1 MSGDP
6 GTHPGSGVVL
16 TVRAEPEAAEALL
29 EEFFTGRGWS
39 VAERGPGR
47 VSYEIGSRRRTVFL
61 GALAGSAFHLTAPL
75 ELREGPGVTEIRY
88 LWGDSAGRPAGPC
101 PRRPHPRRDGRR
113 PREEARGRRPSGAG
127 AEELSQG
134 SGARAH
140 STSIRRRFLA

>member
-1 MSGDP
+1 MSGGVGRSMSGGM

-16 TVRAEPEAAEALL
+16 TVRAEPDAAEALL

-61 GALAGSAFHLTAPL
+61 GALAGSAFHLAAPL

-88 LWGDSAGRPAGPC
+88 LWGDSAGRALGGLRGRARAARTYGETAGALE
-101 PRRPHPRRDGRR
+101 RKLEADGRLVR
-113 PREEARGRRPSGAG
+113 VRRC
-127 AEELSQG
+127 
-134 SGARAH
+134 
-140 STSIRRRFLA
+140 

>member
-1 MSGDP
+1 MIGGVGRSMSGDP

-88 LWGDSAGRPAGPC
+88 LWGDSAGRALGGL
-101 PRRPHPRRDGRR
+101 RGRARAARTHGETAAALERKLEADGRLVR
-113 PREEARGRRPSGAG
+113 VRRS
-127 AEELSQG
+127 
-134 SGARAH
+134 
-140 STSIRRRFLA
+140 

>member
-88 LWGDSAGRPAGPC
+88 LWGESAGRALGGASG
-101 PRRPHPRRDGRR
+101 RARASRVHLETLTALEQQLGADGR
-113 PREEARGRRPSGAG
+113 
-127 AEELSQG
+127 LVQV
-134 SGARAH
+134 
-140 STSIRRRFLA
+140 RRF

>member
-1 MSGDP
+1 MSGGVGRSMSGGM

-88 LWGDSAGRPAGPC
+88 LWGDSAGRALGGL
-101 PRRPHPRRDGRR
+101 RGRARAARTHGETAAALERKLEADGRLVR
-113 PREEARGRRPSGAG
+113 VRRS
-127 AEELSQG
+127 
-134 SGARAH
+134 
-140 STSIRRRFLA
+140 

>member
-1 MSGDP
+1 MSGGVGRSMSGGM

-16 TVRAEPEAAEALL
+16 TVRAEPDAAEALL

-88 LWGDSAGRPAGPC
+88 LWGDSAGRALGGL
-101 PRRPHPRRDGRR
+101 RGRARAARTHGETAAALERKLEADGRLVR
-113 PREEARGRRPSGAG
+113 VRRS
-127 AEELSQG
+127 
-134 SGARAH
+134 
-140 STSIRRRFLA
+140 

>member
-1 MSGDP
+1 MSGGVGRSMSGGM

-16 TVRAEPEAAEALL
+16 TVRAEPDAAEALL
-29 EEFFTGRGWS
+29 EEFFTERGWS

-88 LWGDSAGRPAGPC
+88 LWGDSAGRALGGL
-101 PRRPHPRRDGRR
+101 RGRARAARTHGETAAALERKLEADGRLVR
-113 PREEARGRRPSGAG
+113 VRRS
-127 AEELSQG
+127 
-134 SGARAH
+134 
-140 STSIRRRFLA
+140 

>member
-1 MSGDP
+1 MSG
-6 GTHPGSGVVL
+6 GVGRSMSGGMRTHPGSGVVL

-88 LWGDSAGRPAGPC
+88 LWGDSAGRALGGL
-101 PRRPHPRRDGRR
+101 RGRARAARTHGETAAALERKLEADGRLVR
-113 PREEARGRRPSGAG
+113 VRRS
-127 AEELSQG
+127 
-134 SGARAH
+134 
-140 STSIRRRFLA
+140 

>member
-1 MSGDP
+1 MSGGVGRSMSGDP

-88 LWGDSAGRPAGPC
+88 LWGDSAGRALGGL
-101 PRRPHPRRDGRR
+101 RGRARAARTHGETAAALDRKLEADGRLVR
-113 PREEARGRRPSGAG
+113 VRRS
-127 AEELSQG
+127 
-134 SGARAH
+134 
-140 STSIRRRFLA
+140 

>member
-1 MSGDP
+1 MSGGVGRSMSGDP

-39 VAERGPGR
+39 VAERGSGR
-47 VSYEIGSRRRTVFL
+47 VSYEIGSRRRTVLL

-88 LWGDSAGRPAGPC
+88 LWGDSAWRALGGLRGRARAARTHGETAAALE
-101 PRRPHPRRDGRR
+101 RKLEADGRLVR
-113 PREEARGRRPSGAG
+113 VRRS
-127 AEELSQG
+127 
-134 SGARAH
+134 
-140 STSIRRRFLA
+140 

>member
-1 MSGDP
+1 MSGGVGRSMSGGA

-16 TVRAEPEAAEALL
+16 TVRAEPDAAEALL

-88 LWGDSAGRPAGPC
+88 LWGDSAGRALGGL
-101 PRRPHPRRDGRR
+101 RGRARAARTHGETAAALERKLEADGRLVR
-113 PREEARGRRPSGAG
+113 VRRS
-127 AEELSQG
+127 
-134 SGARAH
+134 
-140 STSIRRRFLA
+140 

>member
-1 MSGDP
+1 MSGGVGRSMSGDP

-88 LWGDSAGRPAGPC
+88 LWGDSAGRALGGL
-101 PRRPHPRRDGRR
+101 RGRARAARTHGETAAALERKLEADGRLVR
-113 PREEARGRRPSGAG
+113 VRRS
-127 AEELSQG
+127 
-134 SGARAH
+134 
-140 STSIRRRFLA
+140 

>member
-1 MSGDP
+1 MSGGVGRSMSGDP

-39 VAERGPGR
+39 VAVRGPGR

-88 LWGDSAGRPAGPC
+88 LWGDSAGRALGGL
-101 PRRPHPRRDGRR
+101 RGRARAARTHGETAAALERKLEADGRLVR
-113 PREEARGRRPSGAG
+113 VRRS
-127 AEELSQG
+127 
-134 SGARAH
+134 
-140 STSIRRRFLA
+140 

>member
-88 LWGDSAGRPAGPC
+88 LRGRARAARTHGETAAALE
-101 PRRPHPRRDGRR
+101 RKLEADGRLVR
-113 PREEARGRRPSGAG
+113 VRRS
-127 AEELSQG
+127 
-134 SGARAH
+134 
-140 STSIRRRFLA
+140 

>member
-1 MSGDP
+1 MSGGVGRSMSGDP

-16 TVRAEPEAAEALL
+16 TVRAEPDAAEALL

-39 VAERGPGR
+39 LAERGPGR

-88 LWGDSAGRPAGPC
+88 LWGDSAGRALGGL
-101 PRRPHPRRDGRR
+101 RGRARAARTHGETAAALERKLEADGRLVR
-113 PREEARGRRPSGAG
+113 VRRS
-127 AEELSQG
+127 
-134 SGARAH
+134 
-140 STSIRRRFLA
+140 

>member
-1 MSGDP
+1 MSGGVGRSMSGGM
-6 GTHPGSGVVL
+6 GTHPGPGVVL
-16 TVRAEPEAAEALL
+16 TVRAEPDAAEALL

-88 LWGDSAGRPAGPC
+88 LWGDSAGRALGGL
-101 PRRPHPRRDGRR
+101 RGRARAARTHGETAAALERKLEADGRLVR
-113 PREEARGRRPSGAG
+113 VRRS
-127 AEELSQG
+127 
-134 SGARAH
+134 
-140 STSIRRRFLA
+140 

>member
-1 MSGDP
+1 MSGGVGRSMSGGM
-6 GTHPGSGVVL
+6 GTHQGSGVVL
-16 TVRAEPEAAEALL
+16 TVRAEPDAAEALL

-88 LWGDSAGRPAGPC
+88 LWGDSAGRALGGL
-101 PRRPHPRRDGRR
+101 RGRARAARTHGETAAALERKLEADGRLVR
-113 PREEARGRRPSGAG
+113 VRRS
-127 AEELSQG
+127 
-134 SGARAH
+134 
-140 STSIRRRFLA
+140 

>member
-1 MSGDP
+1 MSGGVGRSMSGGM

-16 TVRAEPEAAEALL
+16 TVRAEPDAAEALL

-88 LWGDSAGRPAGPC
+88 LWGDSAGRGLGGLRGRARAARTHGETAAALE
-101 PRRPHPRRDGRR
+101 RKLEADGRLVR
-113 PREEARGRRPSGAG
+113 VR
-127 AEELSQG
+127 
-134 SGARAH
+134 
-140 STSIRRRFLA
+140 TS

>member
-1 MSGDP
+1 MSGGVGRSMSGDP

-16 TVRAEPEAAEALL
+16 TVRAEPDAAEALL

-88 LWGDSAGRPAGPC
+88 LWGDSAGRALGGL
-101 PRRPHPRRDGRR
+101 RGRARAARTHGETAAALERKLEADGRLVR
-113 PREEARGRRPSGAG
+113 VRRS
-127 AEELSQG
+127 
-134 SGARAH
+134 
-140 STSIRRRFLA
+140 

>member
-16 TVRAEPEAAEALL
+16 TVRAEPDAAEALL

-88 LWGDSAGRPAGPC
+88 LWGDSAGRALGGL
-101 PRRPHPRRDGRR
+101 RGRARAARTHGETAAALKRKLEADGRLVR
-113 PREEARGRRPSGAG
+113 VRRS
-127 AEELSQG
+127 
-134 SGARAH
+134 
-140 STSIRRRFLA
+140 

>member
-6 GTHPGSGVVL
+6 GAHPGSGVVL
-16 TVRAEPEAAEALL
+16 TVRAEPDAAEALL

-88 LWGDSAGRPAGPC
+88 LWGDSAGRALGGL
-101 PRRPHPRRDGRR
+101 RGRARAARTHGETAAALERKLEADGRLVR
-113 PREEARGRRPSGAG
+113 VRRS
-127 AEELSQG
+127 
-134 SGARAH
+134 
-140 STSIRRRFLA
+140 

>member
-1 MSGDP
+1 MIGGVGRSMSGGA

-88 LWGDSAGRPAGPC
+88 LWGDSAGRALGGL
-101 PRRPHPRRDGRR
+101 RGRARAARTHGETAAALERKLEADGRLVR
-113 PREEARGRRPSGAG
+113 VRRS
-127 AEELSQG
+127 
-134 SGARAH
+134 
-140 STSIRRRFLA
+140 

>member
-1 MSGDP
+1 MIGGVGRSMSGDP

-16 TVRAEPEAAEALL
+16 TVRAEPDAAEALL

-88 LWGDSAGRPAGPC
+88 LWGDSAGRALGGL
-101 PRRPHPRRDGRR
+101 RGRARAARTHGETAAALERKLEADGRLVR
-113 PREEARGRRPSGAG
+113 VRRS
-127 AEELSQG
+127 
-134 SGARAH
+134 
-140 STSIRRRFLA
+140 